1 MIPFTTPKHTFRLG
15 FSASLIEEARIV
27 YQQNGEVVLEKTL
40 DDCTKDGNSLILKLT
55 QAETGL
61 FRNNM
66 KVSVQIHLRT
76 TDGEVVATKPKR
88 IDVDEILKPEV
99 L

>member
-1 MIPFTTPKHTFRLG
+1 MIPFTTPKHTFNFG
-15 FSASLIEEARIV
+15 FSASLIADARIV
-27 YQQNGEVVLEKTL
+27 YKQNGEVVLEKSL
-40 DDCTKDGNSLILKLT
+40 ADCEKSGNSLILKLT
-55 QAETGL
+55 QNETGL

-66 KVSVQIHLRT
+66 KVAVQVHLKT
-76 TDGEVVATKPKR
+76 SEGEVLATKPKR

>member
-1 MIPFTTPKHTFRLG
+1 MIPFTTPKHTFRFG
-15 FSASLIEEARIV
+15 WSASLFAKVRIV
-27 YQQNGEVVLEKTL
+27 YKQDDVVVLEKTL

>member
-27 YQQNGEVVLEKTL
+27 YQQKGKIILEKPL
-40 DDCTKDGNSLILKLT
+40 ADCIKDGNSLILKLT

-76 TDGEVVATKPKR
+76 TDGEVRATKQKR
-88 IDVDEILKPEV
+88 IDVGEILKPEV

>member
-1 MIPFTTPKHTFRLG
+1 MIPFTTPKHTFNLG
-15 FSASLIEEARIV
+15 FSASLISDARIV
-27 YQQNGEVVLEKTL
+27 YKQNGEIVLEKSL
-40 DDCTKDGNSLILKLT
+40 ADCEKSGNSLILKLT
-55 QAETGL
+55 QNETGL

-66 KVSVQIHLRT
+66 KVAVQVHLKT
-76 TDGEVVATKPKR
+76 SEGEVLATKPKR